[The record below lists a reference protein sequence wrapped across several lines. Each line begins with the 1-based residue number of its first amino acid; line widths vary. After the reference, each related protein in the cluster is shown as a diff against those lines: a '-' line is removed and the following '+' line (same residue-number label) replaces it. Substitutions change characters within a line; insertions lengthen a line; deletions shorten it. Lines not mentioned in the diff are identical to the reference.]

1 MTFNGRVGSIPTS
14 GISLRLSLSDSGG
27 QVIGG
32 KGLCG
37 FEQRVIDPIA
47 RLTAAFLLLTRHRW
61 DRPASPKLY
70 RVRRRFVKLQLQLD
84 SQHPIPVRTAAGNG
98 EERAAQIN
106 RIQER
111 LSRLHQSSQHI
122 ASEVAALTT
131 DIEKLADHASPSA
144 PPKRPESD

>member
-1 MTFNGRVGSIPTS
+1 MTEEFV
-14 GISLRLSLSDSGG
+14 SDSAG

-32 KGLCG
+32 RGLCG
-37 FEQRVIDPIA
+37 FEQRFISPIA
-47 RLTAAFLLLTRHRW
+47 RLTSAFLLLTRHRW
-61 DRPASPKLY
+61 DWPASPKLY
-70 RVRRRFVKLQLQLD
+70 RVRRQFVKLQLQPH

-98 EERAAQIN
+98 EERAAQID

-111 LSRLHQSSQHI
+111 LSRLNQFSHHI

-131 DIEKLADHASPSA
+131 DVDKLADHASPST